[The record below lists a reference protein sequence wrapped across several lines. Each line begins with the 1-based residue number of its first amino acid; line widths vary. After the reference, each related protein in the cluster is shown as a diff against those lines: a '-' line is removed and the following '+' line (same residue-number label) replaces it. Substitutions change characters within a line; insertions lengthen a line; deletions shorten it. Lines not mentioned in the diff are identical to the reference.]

1 MGQQKMKKVK
11 LIALAALALLCLFMT
26 ACSAEPAGNVDDAPP
41 ATGPV
46 EEATPAPTPTPTAT
60 PTPTP
65 TPTPD
70 PAQELMSGMTLRE
83 KVCQLLVVRPES
95 LMGVSPV
102 TVAGEATA
110 AALAEWPVGGFIYS
124 TQNLV
129 DREQTMD
136 MITNAQS
143 YSKIGLLISA
153 DEEGGNVGRL
163 MYKLGTTWFDPMF
176 TYKDQG
182 TETAYQNAFTI
193 GSDMMGCLFNTDYA
207 PVADVWTNPANTVI
221 GDRAYSDNF
230 DQAAELVPA
239 AVEGFD
245 DAGIINCLKHFPGHG
260 DTSTDTHQGSATV
273 DKSLEELMEG
283 EFKPFI
289 AGMEAGAD
297 MVMVGHITLT
307 QVDDVPSTIS
317 HEVITGILRET
328 LGWDGVVITD
338 SLDMGALSGY
348 TQGEKCVLA
357 LEAGADL
364 LLGVSDIPSAVTAV
378 EQAVAEGRL
387 SVERIDES
395 VERVLN
401 LKLEHGIA

>member
-1 MGQQKMKKVK
+1 M
-11 LIALAALALLCLFMT
+11 
-26 ACSAEPAGNVDDAPP
+26 
-41 ATGPV
+41 
-46 EEATPAPTPTPTAT
+46 
-60 PTPTP
+60 
-65 TPTPD
+65 
-70 PAQELMSGMTLRE
+70 
-83 KVCQLLVVRPES
+83 
-95 LMGVSPV
+95 
-102 TVAGEATA
+102 
-110 AALAEWPVGGFIYS
+110 
-124 TQNLV
+124 
-129 DREQTMD
+129 
-136 MITNAQS
+136 
-143 YSKIGLLISA
+143 
-153 DEEGGNVGRL
+153 
-163 MYKLGTTWFDPMF
+163 
-176 TYKDQG
+176 
-182 TETAYQNAFTI
+182 
-193 GSDMMGCLFNTDYA
+193 
-207 PVADVWTNPANTVI
+207 
-221 GDRAYSDNF
+221 
-230 DQAAELVPA
+230 PA

-297 MVMVGHITLT
+297 MVMGGHITLT

>member
-1 MGQQKMKKVK
+1 MKKVWS
-11 LIALAALALLCLFMT
+11 ITLLLLMLLLT
-26 ACSAEPAGNVDDAPP
+26 ACGASGDAPALVKIAPSHP
-41 ATGPV
+41 ASTS
-46 EEATPAPTPTPTAT
+46 TPGPTPTPTPT
-60 PTPTP
+60 PEPTP

-70 PAQELMSGMTLRE
+70 PAQEILDGMTLTE
-83 KVCQLLVVRPES
+83 KICQLMVVRPEA

-102 TVAGEATA
+102 TVAGEATRE
-110 AALAEWPVGGFIYS
+110 ALEQWPVGGFIYS
-124 TQNLV
+124 AQNLV
-129 DREQTMD
+129 DGEQTMS
-136 MITNAQS
+136 MIANAQS
-143 YSKIGLLISA
+143 YSKLGLIISA
-153 DEEGGNVGRL
+153 DEEGGRVARL
-163 MYKLGTTWFDPMF
+163 MRTLGTTQIGPMYD
-176 TYKDQG
+176 YKDMG
-182 TETAYQNAFTI
+182 TETAYENAFTI
-193 GSDMMGCLFNTDYA
+193 GSDMAAYGFNTDYA
-207 PVADVWTNPANTVI
+207 PVADVWTNPENTVI
-221 GDRAYSDNF
+221 GDRAYSDDF
-230 DQAAELVPA
+230 DQAAELVPS
-239 AVEGFD
+239 AVQGFH
-245 DAGIINCLKHFPGHG
+245 DAGVINCLKHFPGHG
-260 DTSTDTHQGSATV
+260 DTDTDTHSGAAVVNKSV
-273 DKSLEELMEG
+273 DELMEG
-283 EFKPFI
+283 ELKPYI

-395 VERVLN
+395 VLRVLT
-401 LKLEHGIA
+401 LKSEYLGQF